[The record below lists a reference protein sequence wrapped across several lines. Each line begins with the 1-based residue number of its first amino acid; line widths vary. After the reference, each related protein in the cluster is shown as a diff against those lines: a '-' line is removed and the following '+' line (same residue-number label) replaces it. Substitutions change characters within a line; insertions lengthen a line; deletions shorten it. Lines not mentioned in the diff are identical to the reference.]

1 MKLAAEKLQ
10 SVEGQPVDPAQAAY
24 RGMSHSFSFFL
35 SDFLEHRLR
44 LLFAMRLGQLSRSFN
59 VIPLAC
65 QAIKCGSKDNLS
77 CMIVLLGG
85 GEVLASPYKLPSL
98 LLSALQSYNTLSF
111 PILQIPLFLVPFPRQ
126 LAVPIQPPDKV
137 PGKPVEFIPG
147 PFEAPENA
155 AFRKAGCCK
164 RQAKKVTSN
173 LLLSSQAYASMAEHA
188 GITLPQALEKP

>member
-1 MKLAAEKLQ
+1 
-10 SVEGQPVDPAQAAY
+10 
-24 RGMSHSFSFFL
+24 
-35 SDFLEHRLR
+35 
-44 LLFAMRLGQLSRSFN
+44 MRLGQLSKSFN
-59 VIPLAC
+59 VIPFAC

-85 GEVLASPYKLPSL
+85 GEVLASPYKFHSNFHCFCCPP
-98 LLSALQSYNTLSF
+98 YNTLSF

-137 PGKPVEFIPG
+137 PGEPVEFIPG

-164 RQAKKVTSN
+164 RQAKKVTTN